1 MINLNYKLN
10 LEFSLHSMDLLMPFH
25 IQSFHTVREDYGQLF
40 HTIVYEYFQVMQLNH
55 TSLNVSFVNIV
66 HEQILLFEDV
76 IKVKVFSMIYDKK
89 QTSWF
94 F

>member
-1 MINLNYKLN
+1 
-10 LEFSLHSMDLLMPFH
+10 
-25 IQSFHTVREDYGQLF
+25 
-40 HTIVYEYFQVMQLNH
+40 MQLNH